1 MKDYNFD
8 SVFGPTSTQEQVFD
22 ETKRLIQSA
31 IDGFNVCIFAYGQ
44 TGSGKTF
51 TIQGTPEMP
60 GLTPRA
66 IVEMFEILKTM
77 SNFDIKLKC
86 YMVELYLDS
95 LRDLLKPKKEEE
107 RVLDIKESTNGM
119 VVIHGVTEVEL
130 NSISQ
135 TEHIFEDGL
144 AGRKTRKTNM
154 NDASSRSHLI
164 FSIIVDSTNVNTNV
178 RTIGKLSFVDLAGSE
193 KSSKTGTDAEGQA
206 EANAINMSLSALG
219 NVISALSEGA
229 KFIPYRNHI
238 LTKLMKDSLGGTAKT
253 LMFVNCSP
261 SVYNEPETKNSL
273 DYATRVKKIKNN
285 VNKNIESKEMQR
297 TKEALNQAEDLV
309 DKLKSM
315 LLQSDK
321 AGEAQK
327 LLDSFNK
334 KDE

>member
-1 MKDYNFD
+1 M
-8 SVFGPTSTQEQVFD
+8 FD

-51 TIQGTPEMP
+51 TIQGSPEQP

-107 RVLDIKESTNGM
+107 KVLEIKESANGM

-135 TEHIFEDGL
+135 TEQIFEDGL

-193 KSSKTGTDAEGQA
+193 KSSKTGTDADG
-206 EANAINMSLSALG
+206 
-219 NVISALSEGA
+219 
-229 KFIPYRNHI
+229 
-238 LTKLMKDSLGGTAKT
+238 
-253 LMFVNCSP
+253 
-261 SVYNEPETKNSL
+261 
-273 DYATRVKKIKNN
+273 
-285 VNKNIESKEMQR
+285 
-297 TKEALNQAEDLV
+297 
-309 DKLKSM
+309 
-315 LLQSDK
+315 
-321 AGEAQK
+321 
-327 LLDSFNK
+327 
-334 KDE
+334 